1 MAELFQKE
9 SSIRT
14 IPISLRQPWVEA
26 VDLARRLTREQV
38 RGVIWVMKHLGIQL
52 RSQVE
57 DRHRSRV
64 EDCGECT
71 STSLEENFQSA
82 ANTNWQLGKF
92 CEWCGHFGGLFHDEE
107 SYNRHV
113 THCVRCPPNHVTI
126 IEGIA
131 SQCLA
136 NRSTIQK
143 YVAQL
148 EGFLADTSEPTYI
161 QGEITL
167 GSTVHVH
174 GLTVNTQYND
184 SIGDVTA
191 IDVCTKQHVVIL
203 HADYTKITVKP
214 ENLRISQKR
223 VLSLS

>member
-1 MAELFQKE
+1 MPRKSFNDSKVCGTAGRVLGRH
-9 SSIRT
+9 IRAN
-14 IPISLRQPWVEA
+14 IP
-26 VDLARRLTREQV
+26 
-38 RGVIWVMKHLGIQL
+38 
-52 RSQVE
+52 
-57 DRHRSRV
+57 
-64 EDCGECT
+64 
-71 STSLEENFQSA
+71 
-82 ANTNWQLGKF
+82 
-92 CEWCGHFGGLFHDEE
+92 
-107 SYNRHV
+107 
-113 THCVRCPPNHVTI
+113 
-126 IEGIA
+126 
-131 SQCLA
+131 
-136 NRSTIQK
+136 
-143 YVAQL
+143 
-148 EGFLADTSEPTYI
+148 YI